1 MAGKIGRNIP
11 DHIYRALLARSGNNC
26 AFPGCPRPIVNT
38 KNIYEAQLCHIES
51 VSHKKQRY
59 NPKLKEAEVNGYNNL
74 MFMCLKHHVETNDE
88 NLYTTEIMRKMKYEH
103 EAKYVENPF
112 HLDMS
117 HVFAIKKECEE
128 YWNKIEI
135 ANNNEHDLP
144 DLRVMINSKAE
155 YPELNEDIM
164 QTLNL
169 LESLIE
175 IIDEKDKDKYWE
187 IFNIGFPNH
196 FNKIRIVLEHMMIKH
211 LETYLIANPQDMET
225 KGKLND
231 MRKNLL
237 ELSKTSI
244 HID

>member
-26 AFPGCPRPIVNT
+26 AYPGCPRPIVST

-59 NPKLKEAEVNGYNNL
+59 NPKLGEAGVNDYNNL

-88 NLYTTEIMRKMKYEH
+88 VVFTVEIMRKMKYRH
-103 EAKYVENPF
+103 ESKFVENPYQI
-112 HLDMS
+112 DMS
-117 HVFAIKKECEE
+117 HVFAIKKECQSFWDKVEDS
-128 YWNKIEI
+128 
-135 ANNNEHDLP
+135 NNNEHGLP
-144 DLRVMINSKAE
+144 DLKVIINSKAE
-155 YPELNEDIM
+155 YAELNEDII
-164 QTLNL
+164 QTLSL

-175 IIDEKDKDKYWE
+175 VIENKDEYWE

-196 FNKIRIVLEHMMIKH
+196 FSKIKIVLEHMMIKY
-211 LETYLIANPQDMET
+211 LEIYVVGDPQDMEAQ
-225 KGKLND
+225 GKLNS
-231 MRKNLL
+231 MRKDFL

-244 HID
+244 VAD